1 MSEHDED
8 VIERVVHELRRPVQV
23 DPAVDTRVMEEI
35 ARLPV
40 RRGHGGGHA
49 AGAAWRWLTRPRS
62 ISLSPL
68 GGLGIAAVL
77 AALVLALSGRRPGS
91 PSTPPAERAMRE
103 FEFVVVE
110 PHAARVSLVGDFNDW
125 DAARTPMR
133 LASAGGAV
141 WTAVVPLSPGRYR
154 YAFLVNGAR
163 WLADPTAPA
172 ALDNDYG
179 GPSSVVTVAGS

>member
-1 MSEHDED
+1 VFDRED
-8 VIERVVHELRRPVQV
+8 FVERLIRHLRHPAEMGAAFDARVMQEISTLPPQRRPGSL
-23 DPAVDTRVMEEI
+23 AI
-35 ARLPV
+35 
-40 RRGHGGGHA
+40 
-49 AGAAWRWLTRPRS
+49 AWRWLTEPRHVA
-62 ISLSPL
+62 LSPL
-68 GGLGIAAVL
+68 SGLAVAAG
-77 AALVLALSGRRPGS
+77 LVALALLLPTIARRP
-91 PSTPPAERAMRE
+91 TPTSHQLQ
-103 FEFVVVE
+103 FVLVA
-110 PHAARVSLVGDFNDW
+110 PHATAVSLIGDFNDW
-125 DAARTPMR
+125 DPVRTPMR